1 MKLFLAKGFYLNF
14 AEKVTSIL
22 NRKQMVRKLYNSLKD
37 LFVEY
42 L

>member
-1 MKLFLAKGFYLNF
+1 MKLFLAKGFEGF
-14 AEKVTSIL
+14 AKKFRSIL

-37 LFVEY
+37 LVVEY